1 MLLTNTKSVRDVIL
15 FPHLR
20 NKPKKWY
27 LISNNV

>member
-1 MLLTNTKSVRDVIL
+1 MLLTNTSSIRDVIL

-27 LISNNV
+27 PI